1 MHRATSP
8 NHYANKS
15 YVPGSPIRSSQHGIQ
30 SPSNYMSMGQPQYLM
45 PEINTYGS
53 VVFPT
58 NTHPVI
64 QQYRSNNVRMP
75 YSLSSSRLMGSNQ
88 VGGGAG
94 GQFEE
99 DEGRPS
105 DVNST
110 PKTSLRSSTVKGGI
124 ITTQSVIHVENKV
137 DELISH
143 NEKLSKIVEQ
153 QRGEIKEYKE
163 LELKVNLGKKLFIC
177 KKSKN

>member
-1 MHRATSP
+1 
-8 NHYANKS
+8 
-15 YVPGSPIRSSQHGIQ
+15 
-30 SPSNYMSMGQPQYLM
+30 MGQPQYLM
-45 PEINTYGS
+45 QDINTYGS

-75 YSLSSSRLMGSNQ
+75 YSLSSSRLMGANQ
-88 VGGGAG
+88 VGG
-94 GQFEE
+94 QYEE

-105 DVNST
+105 DLNST
-110 PKTSLRSSTVKGGI
+110 PKTTLRSSTVKGGI
-124 ITTQSVIHVENKV
+124 ITTQNVMHVENKV

-163 LELKVNLGKKLFIC
+163 LELKVKYNKKTYNLYSRPQ
-177 KKSKN
+177 KSKTLWGNHVTNKKFFFLLKKIYR

>member
-8 NHYANKS
+8 SHYTNKS
-15 YVPGSPIRSSQHGIQ
+15 FAPGSPIRSSQHSIQ
-30 SPSNYMSMGQPQYLM
+30 SPSNYMGMGQPQYLM
-45 PEINTYGS
+45 QDINTYGS

-75 YSLSSSRLMGSNQ
+75 YSLSSSRLMGANQ
-88 VGGGAG
+88 VGN
-94 GQFEE
+94 QYEE

-105 DVNST
+105 DINST
-110 PKTSLRSSTVKGGI
+110 PKSNLRSSTVKGGI
-124 ITTQSVIHVENKV
+124 ITSQSVMHVENKV

-143 NEKLSKIVEQ
+143 TEKLSKIVEQ

-163 LELKVNLGKKLFIC
+163 LELKVRK
-177 KKSKN
+177 